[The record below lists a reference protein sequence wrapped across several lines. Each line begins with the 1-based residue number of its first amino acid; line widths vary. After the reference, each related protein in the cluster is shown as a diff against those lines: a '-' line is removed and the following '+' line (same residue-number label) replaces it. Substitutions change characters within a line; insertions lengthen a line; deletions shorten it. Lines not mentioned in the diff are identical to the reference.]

1 MDADSG
7 QSKGVLE
14 ALHNNCTFSNTGYL
28 IVLKTPPQKGLHS
41 YHVCNMHR
49 TLEHIKYLFFRT
61 PVQIEQQLI
70 NRTREAAQNMSPDS
84 KSDWDRKMF
93 GVKWAGL
100 LAPTMSNANKI
111 RQFV

>member
-14 ALHNNCTFSNTGYL
+14 ALHDNCTIPNAGYL
-28 IVLKTPPQKGLHS
+28 IVPITPPRKVLHS

-49 TLEHIKYLFFRT
+49 TLEHIKYLIFRT

-84 KSDWDRKMF
+84 K
-93 GVKWAGL
+93 
-100 LAPTMSNANKI
+100 
-111 RQFV
+111 